1 MNLCVRIDQTEL
13 KQRLCFAWMEV
24 LIYSYRGTLN
34 ERREMIDSVYFNKL
48 KDKKNSLCRR

>member
-48 KDKKNSLCRR
+48 KDKKNSLYRR